1 MREMMEVYS
10 SDQRRYAALSGHGFR
25 MLAQAYEADLPY
37 RLGCPALLICG
48 GRDHAGSCIR
58 YNRAWHKN
66 TGLRLVWLENAGHN
80 ANTDDPERVN
90 ALIEAFVQSLKGG
103 ETPPLQGGSPDKEQ
117 G

>member
-1 MREMMEVYS
+1 M
-10 SDQRRYAALSGHGFR
+10 LFR
-25 MLAQAYEADLPY
+25 SLPY

>member
-48 GRDHAGSCIR
+48 GRANGGSSIR
-58 YNRAWHKN
+58 YNGACHKN
-66 TGLRLVWLENAGHN
+66 PGLGVLWREIAGLN

>member
-1 MREMMEVYS
+1 MRPFPGMAFGCWHRPT
-10 SDQRRYAALSGHGFR
+10 RRI
-25 MLAQAYEADLPY
+25 
-37 RLGCPALLICG
+37 CPIG